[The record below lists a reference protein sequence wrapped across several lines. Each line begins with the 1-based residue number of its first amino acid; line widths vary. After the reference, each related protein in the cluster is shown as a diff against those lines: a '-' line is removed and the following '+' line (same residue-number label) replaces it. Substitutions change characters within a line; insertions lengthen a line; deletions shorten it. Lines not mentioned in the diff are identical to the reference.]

1 MSTISSSSPKTS
13 PTGSTGRFGMFAGVF
28 VPNVLTILG
37 IILFLRIGWVVGQVG
52 LWGALAIVIL
62 ANLISFLTGLSL
74 SSISTSMNVRAGGN
88 YYLISRTLGLEIG
101 GAIGI
106 PLFLSQAISI
116 AFYIIGFTEALYTIE
131 AVQAFDPRLVSTAVA
146 LLFGVIS
153 YIGADFALKIQYF
166 ILAILIAS
174 LISFFA
180 GGWDSIQAP
189 LTDFELTDG
198 NTFWVVFA
206 VFFPAVTG
214 IEVGV
219 SLSGDLRNPS
229 RDIPRGTLLSIGVT
243 AIVYILAVIWFAI
256 HLSAE
261 TLVTES
267 MAMQSIAVWP
277 FLILL
282 GVWASTLSSA
292 LGSIL
297 AAPRTLQA
305 IALDNVVPK
314 FFAQQ
319 MGSPTEPRVAV
330 ILSTIIAVTVIWM
343 GDLNVVAPIIAMFFL
358 NTYGMVNLVAGLE
371 KLVGNP
377 SFRPRFKIHWSLSL
391 LGAIGCYGAMFLINA
406 TATIIAL
413 IITYGIYFLLRRRQ
427 LTRTWGDMRSGLLFS
442 LARTTLLR
450 LEQMDLSSR
459 NWRPNL
465 IVFTGQPHNRQELV
479 ELAKWLTLGH
489 GIVTFFQ
496 LIIGDPDKM
505 IDGGFR
511 EIAKKNIKKYIAEH
525 ELEAFAQA
533 EIVSSFEEGALTVSQ
548 SHGIGGLEPNSI
560 VMGWSRTLPGLTNQI
575 EIMRRLH
582 GLGKSTLIMRTH
594 PEHGFGDKKKID
606 IWSRGTEG
614 AGGNADLMLLLAYI
628 LLQHEDWEGAEIRL
642 IRVVNTEEG
651 ISQVKAH
658 MMGMI
663 DQVRLTATPVVLTPD
678 YPGEPFKSIIQRNS
692 AETDL
697 TFLGMQ
703 APSISNT
710 GEYAAQLEDLAAD
723 LNAVLLVHNGR
734 PSDSVLTED

>member
-1 MSTISSSSPKTS
+1 
-13 PTGSTGRFGMFAGVF
+13 MFSGVF

-52 LWGALAIVIL
+52 LWGALAIVVL
-62 ANLISFLTGLSL
+62 ANIISFLTGLSL

-101 GAIGI
+101 GAVGI

-131 AVQAFDPRLVSTAVA
+131 AVQTFDPRVISTGVA

-153 YIGADFALKIQYF
+153 FVGADFALKIQYF

-174 LISFFA
+174 IISFFA
-180 GGWDSIQAP
+180 GGWGSFQAP
-189 LTDFELTDG
+189 LTTFQLTDG
-198 NTFWVVFA
+198 ATFWVVFA

-219 SLSGDLRNPS
+219 SLSGDLKNPS

-243 AIVYILAVIWFAI
+243 AVVYILVVIWFAT

-261 TLVTES
+261 TLLTEN

-314 FFAQQ
+314 FFAGQ
-319 MGSPTEPRVAV
+319 MGSPTEPRIAV
-330 ILSTIIAVTVIWM
+330 ILSTIIAVTVIWL

-391 LGAIGCYGAMFLINA
+391 LGAIGCYGAMFLINT
-406 TATIIAL
+406 TATIVAL
-413 IITYGIYFLLRRRQ
+413 IITYGIYFLLQRRQ

-442 LARTTLLR
+442 LARSTLLR
-450 LEQMDLSSR
+450 LERMDLSTR

-465 IVFTGQPHNRQELV
+465 IVFTGQPHNRESLV
-479 ELAKWLTLGH
+479 ELAKWLTLGQ

-496 LIIGDPDKM
+496 LIIGDADKL
-505 IDGGFR
+505 INGSFR
-511 EIAKKNIKKYIAEH
+511 RIAKKNIKKYIADH
-525 ELEAFAQA
+525 NLEAFAEA

-560 VMGWSRTLPGLTNQI
+560 VMGWSRTLPGLTMQI

-594 PEHGFGDKKKID
+594 PEFGFGKRRKID
-606 IWSRGTEG
+606 IWSRSAE
-614 AGGNADLMLLLAYI
+614 GNADLMLLLAYI
-628 LLQHEDWEGAEIRL
+628 LLQHPDWQDAEIRL
-642 IRVVNTEEG
+642 IRVVAKADG
-651 ISQVKAH
+651 IAH
-658 MMGMI
+658 IKSHMVEMI
-663 DQVRLTATPVVLTPD
+663 NQVRVSATPVVLTPD
-678 YPGEPFKSIIQRNS
+678 YPGEPIKSIVKRNS
-692 AETDL
+692 TETDL
-697 TFLGMQ
+697 TFWGMQ
-703 APSISNT
+703 APAIDDVAN
-710 GEYAAQLEDLAAD
+710 YAAEVEKMVAD
-723 LNAVLLVHNGR
+723 LGAVLLVHNGR
-734 PSDSVLTED
+734 PSESVLTEEE

>member
-1 MSTISSSSPKTS
+1 MSTLSSGSPKPSTTTS
-13 PTGSTGRFGMFAGVF
+13 AGRFGMFSGVF

-52 LWGALAIVIL
+52 LWGALAIVVL
-62 ANLISFLTGLSL
+62 ANVISFLTGLSL

-131 AVQAFDPRLVSTAVA
+131 AVQAIDPRLVSTGVA

-153 YIGADFALKIQYF
+153 FIGADFALKIQYF

-189 LTDFELTDG
+189 LADAQLTDG

-219 SLSGDLRNPS
+219 SMSGDLKDPS

-243 AIVYILAVIWFAI
+243 AVVYILAVIWFAT

-261 TLVTES
+261 TLITEN

-277 FLILL
+277 ALILF

-314 FFAQQ
+314 VFARQL
-319 MGSPTEPRVAV
+319 GSPTEPRVAV
-330 ILSTIIAVTVIWM
+330 ILSTVIAVIVIWI

-358 NTYGMVNLVAGLE
+358 NTYGMVNLIAGLE

-406 TATIIAL
+406 TATIVAL
-413 IITYGIYFLLRRRQ
+413 VITYGIYFLLRRRE
-427 LTRTWGDMRSGLLFS
+427 LTRNWGDVRSGLLFS
-442 LARTTLLR
+442 LVRSTLLR
-450 LEQMDLSSR
+450 LEKMDLSRR

-465 IVFTGQPHNRQELV
+465 IVFTGQPHNRESLV
-479 ELAKWLTLGH
+479 ELANWLTLGY

-496 LIIGDPDKM
+496 LIIGDADKL
-505 IDGGFR
+505 IDAGFR
-511 EIAKKNIKKYIAEH
+511 EIAKKNIKKYISDH
-525 ELEAFAQA
+525 HLDAFAEA

-548 SHGIGGLEPNSI
+548 SHGIGGLEPNFI
-560 VMGWSRTLPGLTNQI
+560 VMGWSRTLPGLTMQI
-575 EIMRRLH
+575 KIMRRLH
-582 GLGKSTLIMRTH
+582 GLGKSTLILRTH
-594 PEHGFGDKKKID
+594 PEFGFGAKRKID
-606 IWSRGTEG
+606 IWSRGVE
-614 AGGNADLMLLLAYI
+614 GNADLMLLLAHI
-628 LLQHEDWEGAEIRL
+628 FLQHRDWGDAEIRL
-642 IRVVNTEEG
+642 IRVVPQEAS
-651 ISQVKAH
+651 ISQIEEH
-658 MMGMI
+658 MLEMI
-663 DQVRLTATPVVLTPD
+663 DHVRVSATPVVLTPD
-678 YPGEPFKSIIQRNS
+678 YPDEPFRSIVKRNS
-692 AETDL
+692 EETDL
-697 TFLGMQ
+697 TLWGMQ
-703 APSISNT
+703 APAIDDIDS
-710 GEYAAQLEDLAAD
+710 YAAQLDSIAAD
-723 LNAVLLVHNGR
+723 LRAVLLVHNGR
-734 PSDSVLTED
+734 PSESVLTEEE

>member
-1 MSTISSSSPKTS
+1 MTTISSSSPKRS
-13 PTGSTGRFGMFAGVF
+13 GAGAAGRFGMFSGVF

-62 ANLISFLTGLSL
+62 ANIISLLTGLSL

-101 GAIGI
+101 GAVGI

-116 AFYIIGFTEALYTIE
+116 AFYIIGFTEALYTIDY
-131 AVQAFDPRLVSTAVA
+131 VQGIDPRIISTGVA
-146 LLFGVIS
+146 LLFGLIS

-180 GGWDSIQAP
+180 GGWGSFQAP
-189 LTDFELTDG
+189 LTEFNLTDN
-198 NTFWVVFA
+198 NTFWMVFA

-219 SLSGDLRNPS
+219 SMSGDLRNPS
-229 RDIPRGTLLSIGVT
+229 RDIPRGTLLSIIIT
-243 AIVYILAVIWFAI
+243 AVVYIAVVIWFAT

-261 TLVTES
+261 TLIREN

-305 IALDNVVPK
+305 IALDNVVPE

-330 ILSTIIAVTVIWM
+330 ILSTIIAVAVIWV

-391 LGAIGCYGAMFLINA
+391 LGAVGCYGAMFLINT
-406 TATIIAL
+406 TATIVAL
-413 IITYGIYFLLRRRQ
+413 IITYGIYFLLQRRQ

-442 LARTTLLR
+442 IARGILLR
-450 LEQMDLSSR
+450 LEQMDLSTR

-465 IVFTGQPHNRQELV
+465 IVFTGQPHNREELV
-479 ELAKWLTLGH
+479 ELAKWLTLGQ
-489 GIVTFFQ
+489 GLVTFFQ
-496 LIIGDPDKM
+496 LIIGDADRL
-505 IDGGFR
+505 IDGGHR
-511 EIAKKNIKKYIAEH
+511 ERAKKNIKKYIAEH
-525 ELEAFAQA
+525 RLQAFAEA
-533 EIVSSFEEGALTVSQ
+533 EIVSSFSEGALTVSQ

-560 VMGWSRTLPGLTNQI
+560 VMGWSRTLKGLTMQI
-575 EIMRRLH
+575 EIVRRLH
-582 GLGKSTLIMRTH
+582 GLGKSTLIMRTL
-594 PEHGFGDKKKID
+594 PEIGFGERRKID
-606 IWSRGTEG
+606 IWSRSAE
-614 AGGNADLMLLLAYI
+614 GNADLMLLLAHI
-628 LLQHEDWEGAEIRL
+628 LLQHRDWRDAEIRL
-642 IRVVNTEEG
+642 IRVVQKEDG
-651 ISQVKAH
+651 IAQIEAH
-658 MMGMI
+658 MMEMI
-663 DQVRLTATPVVLTPD
+663 NRVRVTATPVVLTPD
-678 YPGEPFKSIIQRNS
+678 FEGESIKSIVSRYS
-692 AETDL
+692 KETDL
-697 TFLGMQ
+697 TFWGMQ
-703 APSISNT
+703 APEIS
-710 GEYAAQLEDLAAD
+710 GSEEYAMQLEDIVENLR
-723 LNAVLLVHNGR
+723 AVLLVHNGR
-734 PSDSVLTED
+734 PLESVLSEDG

>member
-1 MSTISSSSPKTS
+1 MSTISSGSSKQ
-13 PTGSTGRFGMFAGVF
+13 GSAPSAGRFDMFSGVF

-62 ANLISFLTGLSL
+62 ANVISFLTGLSL

-116 AFYIIGFTEALYTIE
+116 AFYIIGFTEALYTLE
-131 AVQAFDPRLVSTAVA
+131 AVQSIDPRLISTGVA

-153 YIGADFALKIQYF
+153 FIGADFALKIQYF

-174 LISFFA
+174 LVSFFA
-180 GGWDSIQAP
+180 GGWGSFQAP
-189 LTDFELTDG
+189 LTEFQLTDG

-219 SLSGDLRNPS
+219 SMSGDLKDPS

-243 AIVYILAVIWFAI
+243 AVVYILVVIWFAT

-261 TLVTES
+261 TLLTEN

-305 IALDNVVPK
+305 IALDNVVPN
-314 FFAQQ
+314 FFARQ

-330 ILSTIIAVTVIWM
+330 ILSAIIAVLVIWI

-391 LGAIGCYGAMFLINA
+391 LGAVGCYGAMFLINT
-406 TATIIAL
+406 TATIVAL
-413 IITYGIYFLLRRRQ
+413 VITYGIYFFLQRRH

-442 LARTTLLR
+442 LARSILLR
-450 LEQMDLSSR
+450 LEQMDLSAR

-465 IVFTGQPHNRQELV
+465 IVFTGQPHNRESLV

-496 LIIGDPDKM
+496 LIIGDADKM

-511 EIAKKNIKKYIAEH
+511 EIAKKNIKKYIADH
-525 ELEAFAQA
+525 RLEAFAEA
-533 EIVSSFEEGALTVSQ
+533 EIVTSFEEGALTVSQ
-548 SHGIGGLEPNSI
+548 SHGIGGLEPNCI
-560 VMGWSRTLPGLTNQI
+560 VMGWSRTLPGLTMQI

-594 PEHGFGDKKKID
+594 PEFGFGAKQKID
-606 IWSRGTEG
+606 IWSRGVE
-614 AGGNADLMLLLAYI
+614 GNADLMLLLAHI
-628 LLQHEDWEGAEIRL
+628 LLQHQDWRQAEIRL
-642 IRVVNTEEG
+642 IRIVAQEAG
-651 ISQVKAH
+651 IAQIKAH
-658 MMGMI
+658 MLESI
-663 DQVRLTATPVVLTPD
+663 NQVRVSATPVVLTPD
-678 YPGEPFKSIIQRNS
+678 YPGEPIKSIVKRNS
-692 AETDL
+692 EDTDL

-703 APSISNT
+703 APAISDIADYSA
-710 GEYAAQLEDLAAD
+710 ELESMATE

-734 PSDSVLTED
+734 PSERVLAEEE